1 VFAALACAAPLV
13 TLAQSD
19 YTLIGAGV
27 RSRPDYDG
35 SDSQRIDVIPVL
47 RYYGR
52 PWFARTTQGILEG
65 GARFS
70 VSPGFDVGAQLAYE
84 PGRRSVNNLPEVDW
98 GASIG
103 LHAELDRKVGPVPLT
118 LLARLRQ
125 HTDTDRGAQADL
137 RATAGV
143 YGDARAQAVVFA
155 QATWA
160 NAKSN
165 RSFYSAQD
173 GGLLFTSLGVAGSYD
188 LSRQWVLVASIE
200 GRRLHGDAATSAITE
215 RKTNY
220 YTSAGIAYRFQ

>member
-1 VFAALACAAPLV
+1 VFALLACAAPLIAY
-13 TLAQSD
+13 AQAD
-19 YTLIGAGV
+19 YTLVGAGV

-35 SDSQRIDVIPVL
+35 SDSQRVDMIPVL

-65 GARFS
+65 GARWN

-84 PGRRSVNNLPEVDW
+84 PGRRSVNNLSELDS

-103 LHAELDRKVGPVPLT
+103 LHAELNRRLGPVPLT

-125 HTDTDRGAQADL
+125 HTDSDRGAQADV
-137 RATAGV
+137 RATAGI
-143 YGDARAQAVVFA
+143 YGGARAQAGIFG

-160 NAKSN
+160 SAKSN
-165 RSFYSAQD
+165 RSFYNVQD
-173 GGLLFTSLGVAGSYD
+173 GGLLFTSLGVLGSYD
-188 LSRQWVLVASIE
+188 LSRQWVLVGSIE
-200 GRRLHGDAATSAITE
+200 GRRLHGDAATSPITE

-220 YTSAGIAYRFQ
+220 YASAGIAYRFQ

>member
-1 VFAALACAAPLV
+1 
-13 TLAQSD
+13 
-19 YTLIGAGV
+19 LIGAGV

-65 GARFS
+65 GARLN
-70 VSPGFDVGAQLAYE
+70 VSPGFDVGAQIAYE
-84 PGRRSVNNLPEVDW
+84 PGRKSVNSLPEVDW

-103 LHAELDRKVGPVPLT
+103 LHAELDRKLGPVPLT

-137 RATAGV
+137 RVTAGV
-143 YGDARAQAVVFA
+143 YGSARVQAGVFG
-155 QATWA
+155 QATFA

-165 RSFYSAQD
+165 RSFYNVQD
-173 GGLLFTSLGVAGSYD
+173 GGLLFTSLGVLGSYD
-188 LSRQWVLVASIE
+188 LSRQWVLVGSFE
-200 GRRLHGDAATSAITE
+200 GRRLHGDAASSPITE

-220 YTSAGIAYRFQ
+220 YASAGIAYRLQ